1 VKQGKRE
8 KRREKRKRANIYE
21 VTCEVIGKNRDEK
34 CWKEERS
41 VVVFKPTGVQRKA
54 LALLKSGAKHIL
66 LFGGSRSG
74 KTTVLVMAVIFRA
87 LRYAGSRHL
96 ICRYRAKDARSSV
109 LRETLFPRL
118 DNTVGK
124 GGYRYLAHE
133 SMITLFNGSEIWIGG
148 LGDREQADKILGHEY
163 NTIYFNEI
171 SQLSYAAV
179 TTAYSRLAMR
189 VQGCRN
195 LFFYDCNPGSPLH
208 WAYKIFVLKKT
219 FLTGE
224 PLEKPELYQSM
235 TLNPEDNRDN
245 LPEDYIAD
253 ILDAL
258 PEKQRA
264 RFRDGLWVK
273 AEGVVYDRFDETM
286 IVGTADLPKEFDRF
300 AAGQDFGLNVTFVKI
315 GWVGDVVYVIG
326 DYGAFNMTARSFND
340 ELAARGLL
348 DCAVLPMPVY
358 CDPAGGERIQEI
370 TGGVKANN
378 SVESGIDFINAK
390 IERKQFFV
398 CENCTGVLSEIWD
411 YCRDEA
417 GEIVKTNDHYMDAL
431 RYAVFSDVRRGVVMI

>member
-1 VKQGKRE
+1 MR
-8 KRREKRKRANIYE
+8 
-21 VTCEVIGKNRDEK
+21 TT
-34 CWKEERS
+34 
-41 VVVFKPTGVQRKA
+41 VVFKPTAVQRRA

-74 KTTVLVMAVIFRA
+74 KTTVLVMAIIYRA
-87 LRYAGSRHL
+87 LRFAGSRHL

-109 LRETLFPRL
+109 LRETLLPWL
-118 DNTVGK
+118 ENTVGK
-124 GGYRYLAHE
+124 GGYSYHVHE
-133 SMITLFNGSEIWIGG
+133 SVVTLYNGSEIWIGG

-189 VQGCRN
+189 VEGCRN

-224 PLEKPELYQSM
+224 PLEKAGLYTSM
-235 TLNPEDNRDN
+235 LLNPEDNRDN
-245 LPEDYIAD
+245 LPEDYISD
-253 ILDAL
+253 ILDIL
-258 PEKQRA
+258 PEKQKA

-273 AEGVVYDRFDETM
+273 AEGVIYDRFDETM
-286 IVGTADLPKEFDRF
+286 IVKVVDLPHQFDRY
-300 AAGQDFGLNVTFVKI
+300 AAGQDFGLNITFVKI
-315 GWVGDVVYVIG
+315 GWVGDTVYVLC
-326 DYGAFNMTARSFND
+326 DYGAFNMTTKSFNA
-340 ELAARGLL
+340 ELEARGWL
-348 DCAVLPMPVY
+348 DWNGDVGCPVY

-378 SVESGIDFINAK
+378 SVDSGIDFINAK
-390 IERKQFFV
+390 IERGQFFV
-398 CENCTGVLSEIWD
+398 CEQCTGVLSEIWD

-417 GEIVKTNDHYMDAL
+417 GQIVKVNDHFLDAL
-431 RYAVFSDVRRGVVMI
+431 RYAVFSDIQQGVIFS

>member
-1 VKQGKRE
+1 MGAKT
-8 KRREKRKRANIYE
+8 I
-21 VTCEVIGKNRDEK
+21 
-34 CWKEERS
+34 
-41 VVVFKPTGVQRKA
+41 FKPTVIQKQA

-74 KTTVLVMAVIFRA
+74 KTTVLVMAVIYRA
-87 LRYAGSRHL
+87 VRFAGSRHL

-109 LRETLFPRL
+109 LRETLFPWL

-124 GGYRYLAHE
+124 DRYRYLAHE

-148 LGDREQADKILGHEY
+148 LGDKEQADKILGHEY

-208 WAYKIFVLKKT
+208 WAYKVFVLKKQ
-219 FLTGE
+219 FLSGD
-224 PLEKPELYQSM
+224 PLEKPELYTSM
-235 TLNPEDNRDN
+235 LLNPLDNLEN

-253 ILDAL
+253 ILDTL
-258 PEKQRA
+258 PEKQKA

-273 AEGVVYDRFDETM
+273 AEGVIYEKFDESM
-286 IVGTADLPKEFDRF
+286 IVTPDELPQQFDRY
-300 AAGQDFGLNVTFVKI
+300 AAGQDFGLNITFVKI
-315 GWVGDVVYVIG
+315 GWLGDSIYVIG
-326 DYGAFNMTARSFND
+326 DYGAFNMTTQSFNE
-340 ELAARGLL
+340 ELSARGLL
-348 DCAVLPMPVY
+348 QCPNDMGLPVY

-370 TGGVKANN
+370 TGGTKANN
-378 SVESGIDFINAK
+378 SVDSGIDFINAK
-390 IERKQFFV
+390 IERGQFFV
-398 CENCTGVLSEIWD
+398 CDKCTGILSEIWD

-417 GEIVKTNDHYMDAL
+417 GEIVKVNDHYLDAL
-431 RYAVFSDVRRGVVMI
+431 RYAVFSDVQNGVIML